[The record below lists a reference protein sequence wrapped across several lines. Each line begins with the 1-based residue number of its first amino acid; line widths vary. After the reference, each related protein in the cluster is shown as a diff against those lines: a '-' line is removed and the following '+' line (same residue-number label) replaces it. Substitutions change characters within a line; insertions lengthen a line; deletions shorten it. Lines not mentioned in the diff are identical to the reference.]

1 MTLQPQK
8 RSKLSKKRTE
18 SGRTGTDGGK
28 AKEELRKRG
37 MTKVDQLTADTRMSA
52 NATTETSYPRI

>member
-1 MTLQPQK
+1 MTLQMQK
-8 RSKLSKKRTE
+8 NPNYQKITE
-18 SGRTGTDGGK
+18 SGRTGTDDGK

-37 MTKVDQLTADTRMSA
+37 MTKVDHPTSDTRGSA